1 MNMRLFLSFIILTI
15 SLQSFSN
22 ASDISEFEIEGM
34 SVGDSLLKFISK
46 KSIEDEIANKQ
57 TSVYYNNDYVSIL
70 LKDMRGKLS
79 IYDDIKAVI
88 KPNDQSYKIYALE
101 GILDFSNIDECHKNQ
116 LEISSQI
123 KDSLDLKVEGDMWN
137 LKKSRLPKTIK
148 NIRFIDFDIKA
159 DLSEGSFRTGCYDYK
174 TGNDILMIMI
184 NSPVFDKYLL
194 DTAN

>member
-1 MNMRLFLSFIILTI
+1 MRILLSILI
-15 SLQSFSN
+15 LIFSLQAFSN
-22 ASDISEFEIEGM
+22 ASDITEFEIEGM

-46 KSIEDEIANKQ
+46 KSIKDEIANKQ

-70 LKDMRGKLS
+70 LKDMRGKLL

-88 KPNDQSYKIYALE
+88 KPNDATYKIYALE

-116 LEISSQI
+116 LEISDQI
-123 KDSLDLKVEGDMWN
+123 KNSLDLKVEGDLWN
-137 LKKSRLPKTIK
+137 LKKSRLPETIQ
-148 NIRFIDFDIKA
+148 NIRYIDFDIKA

>member
-1 MNMRLFLSFIILTI
+1 
-15 SLQSFSN
+15 
-22 ASDISEFEIEGM
+22 
-34 SVGDSLLKFISK
+34 
-46 KSIEDEIANKQ
+46 
-57 TSVYYNNDYVSIL
+57 
-70 LKDMRGKLS
+70 
-79 IYDDIKAVI
+79 
-88 KPNDQSYKIYALE
+88 
-101 GILDFSNIDECHKNQ
+101 
-116 LEISSQI
+116 
-123 KDSLDLKVEGDMWN
+123 MWN

>member
-1 MNMRLFLSFIILTI
+1 MRILLSILI
-15 SLQSFSN
+15 LIFSLQAFSN
-22 ASDISEFEIEGM
+22 ASDITEFEIEGM

-46 KSIEDEIANKQ
+46 KSIKDEIANKQ

-70 LKDMRGKLS
+70 LKDMRGKLL

-88 KPNDQSYKIYALE
+88 KPNDATYKIYALE

-116 LEISSQI
+116 LEISDQI
-123 KDSLDLKVEGDMWN
+123 KNSLDLKVEGDLWN
-137 LKKSRLPKTIK
+137 LKKNRLPETIQ
-148 NIRFIDFDIKA
+148 NIRYIDFDIKA